1 MSDNNAKD
9 YDYLMNTAS
18 FLFLVCYIPEFY
30 ANYKNKNANIY
41 NLPEKILLLFGS
53 IFAFSYSLQLGDI
66 SIITNY
72 SLALFIDIIAIVM
85 RSYYVIINR
94 KQNLTI
100 AHHSLHATH
109 DVQHATHD
117 VQHVS
122 HDILQIS
129 RDSPV

>member
-1 MSDNNAKD
+1 MPNQ
-9 YDYLMNTAS
+9 YLMYIATG
-18 FLFLVCYIPEFY
+18 FYLFCYVPELY
-30 ANYKNKNANIY
+30 ANYINKNANIY

-72 SLALFIDIIAIVM
+72 SLALFIDIIAIIM
-85 RSYYVIINR
+85 RSYYVILNR

-100 AHHSLHATH
+100 THHSLHATQH
-109 DVQHATHD
+109 SQHATQHS
-117 VQHVS
+117 QHVS